1 MAGYC
6 HASTLRRLELETEKV
21 QTGST
26 QVDPCQVCQE
36 GSAETQTSRGFTRQ
50 DCIDY
55 YIGKL
60 GAFLYSYHS
69 NPSIYRIMDSPHK
82 TLESVKALKQIAKF
96 GRRACKDKDY
106 NGSEYFHRIVTYLE
120 DLQWEV
126 EESIP
131 EWEAIMGE
139 Q

>member
-1 MAGYC
+1 MARYC
-6 HASTLRRLELETEKV
+6 HASSLRRLELETEKV

-26 QVDPCQVCQE
+26 QVKPCQVYKE
-36 GSAETQTSRGFTRQ
+36 GSKETPTSRGFTRQ

-69 NPSIYRIMDSPHK
+69 NPSIYRMK
-82 TLESVKALKQIAKF
+82 TFDEAFEIWSLW
-96 GRRACKDKDY
+96 DKYLTRDKR
-106 NGSEYFHRIVTYLE
+106 SFMEYF
-120 DLQWEV
+120 
-126 EESIP
+126 EEEHGIILKECTSFETIKSLC
-131 EWEAIMGE
+131 ETFIK